1 MGLKFILKI
10 SYWMTLRKGEGTGN
24 CKSKHWIALYGEL
37 ALEEAMDLSKTDYRM
52 NELERCFRSWL

>member
-1 MGLKFILKI
+1 
-10 SYWMTLRKGEGTGN
+10 MTLRKGEGTGN